1 MPLKVIPP
9 QAGRSPN
16 CLIRGTYLGHYV
28 HRSAGTPNQ
37 ELARKIRDR
46 LKKDIERGAYTSATE
61 PTLNDAAKL
70 YLTAGRSDPYLVKVT
85 DRYGDTALS
94 QIDQI
99 KVDAWAAE
107 LYPRATP
114 ATRNRQV
121 YTPVAAV
128 MHHAH
133 PTLIATWLHLKRPH
147 GSQGKPRTLWA
158 TPEQFATFLSH
169 AGDRVRCLA
178 VYLVYT
184 GSRISEALGL
194 DRERDL
200 DLSQGMAWVGH
211 TKNGEPRGVH
221 LPPAVV
227 AELANSAQAT
237 GRVFGYRDKWDVY
250 PEWRAA
256 ADAAGMPWFT
266 PHICRH
272 TYGTWMR
279 RYGGLDARGLLGT
292 GVWKDIKSV
301 LRYMHVVAS
310 EEAKKA
316 DLLPIGLAPKKDKAG

>member
-133 PTLIATWLHLKRPH
+133 PTLIATWLHLKRPA
-147 GSQGKPRTLWA
+147 GSQGEQRTRWA
-158 TPEQFATFLSH
+158 TPEQIAALAAAAGPTVKPLLTFLV
-169 AGDRVRCLA
+169 A
-178 VYLVYT
+178 T
-184 GSRISEALGL
+184 GCRISEAVRLDWADVELERSFCYLG
-194 DRERDL
+194 R
-200 DLSQGMAWVGH
+200 
-211 TKNGEPRGVH
+211 TKNGEARAVH
-221 LPPAVV
+221 IPPAAV
-227 AELANSAQAT
+227 AELANILVKT
-237 GRVFGYRDKWDVY
+237 GLVFGFSTRFEVY
-250 PEWRAA
+250 DGWREMT
-256 ADAAGMPWFT
+256 DAAGLPWVT
-266 PHICRH
+266 PHVCRH

-279 RYGGLDARGLLGT
+279 IYGGLDELGLLAT
-292 GVWKDIKSV
+292 GVWKDRKSV
-301 LRYMHVVAS
+301 ARYTHVVAS
-310 EEAKKA
+310 SEAKKA
-316 DLLPIGLAPKKDKAG
+316 DALPIGMAPKKDKAG